1 MSKRSKKRKRLTRD
15 ETELLTLALPTTIW
29 YILFAYIPM
38 LGVIIAFKR
47 YRLLPGKGFAYSLI
61 ASEWLGLKNFK
72 FLFATKDAYIMIRN
86 TVLYNIVFIILG
98 VVVPVTLAIMMS
110 QLFNQRRAKRFQT
123 AILLPHFL
131 SWVVI
136 GYFVFSF
143 FSYDKGILNQ
153 ILTFF
158 GQEPLKWYNEAE
170 HWPYILVIVQ
180 LWKSVGYGMVVYL
193 ASITGIDATYYEA
206 AVIDGASKWQQV
218 TNITLPLLK
227 PIIMIMFIL
236 AVGRIFNS
244 DFGLFYKVTR
254 DSGPILHVTTTIDT
268 YVYKALM
275 TLGNI
280 GMSSAAAFFQS
291 IFGCMTILV
300 ANAITRK
307 IDRENSLF

>member
-1 MSKRSKKRKRLTRD
+1 MLKRSKKKKLSRD
-15 ETELLTLALPTTIW
+15 DAELVALALPTTIW
-29 YILFAYIPM
+29 YILFAYLPM
-38 LGVIIAFKR
+38 LGVIIAFKK
-47 YRLLPGKGFAYSLI
+47 YRLMPGKGFVQSLL
-61 ASEWLGLKNFK
+61 ASEWIGLKNFE

-86 TVLYNIVFIILG
+86 TILYNIVFIILG
-98 VVVPVTLAIMMS
+98 VVIPVTLAIMMS
-110 QLFNQRRAKRFQT
+110 QLFNQRMAKRFQT

-131 SWVVI
+131 SWVVV

-143 FSYDKGILNQ
+143 FSFDKGVLNQ
-153 ILTFF
+153 ILVYFNLN
-158 GQEPLKWYNEAE
+158 PVKWYNEAK

-206 AVIDGASKWQQV
+206 AVIDGATKWQQV
-218 TNITLPLLK
+218 TKITLPMIK
-227 PIIMIMFIL
+227 PIMIIMFIL

-254 DSGPILHVTTTIDT
+254 DSGPILNVTTTIDT

-291 IFGCMTILV
+291 VFGCMTILV

-307 IDRENSLF
+307 IDHENSLF